1 MPVYNSKIESILSLL
16 QTASRED
23 LVWMHGYL
31 SATLG
36 VAGGPS
42 ASLGPAVPGVPKLSR
57 FTLAY
62 GTETG
67 NSKKLATTL
76 AKKAK
81 ERGFQVKLVAVDQF
95 RLKDLPKETH
105 FFFIVSTQGDGEPPA
120 AALSFF
126 EAIQQADLDLKAMN
140 FAVLALG
147 DTGYPLFCQAGID
160 ADHHLAARGAHRLLP
175 LVKCDTVYE
184 AESEQWLNDLLA
196 ALEGSAGPLIT
207 DISQP
212 QAIPAIAP
220 AGPGKAHFQGEVLT
234 NINLNDT
241 PSAKET
247 SHIEIR
253 CDSPIDYAPG
263 DAAGFIPHNPAPLV
277 ERVLTAL
284 GLNGTEEVAF
294 RGQSG
299 PLREIL
305 TQKTNLSWLPDRVI
319 KKYAALTSR
328 VIEVPRQNLDEL
340 LTAFPPGGLD
350 PSALLEILEPIVP
363 RLYSIS
369 SSPAAHP
376 GELHLTVA
384 RSTFKNADGSVGG
397 GLCSTFLCQL
407 PVESQVEFHIH
418 RNQAFKLPAPETDI
432 IMVGPGT
439 GIAPFRSFLF
449 ERDAQGASGRNWLF
463 FGDQHFVTD
472 FLYQT
477 ELQDFLKTGVLHRLD
492 TAFSRDQ
499 AEKIYVQHR
508 LLEHAAEVFAWLQNG
523 AVFYVCGARTPMS
536 TDVENTLLR
545 IIGTQ
550 GNLDPEAA
558 RSYLDELS
566 DNGRYL
572 KDVY

>member
-1 MPVYNSKIESILSLL
+1 MPVTPFKVESFLSLV
-16 QTASRED
+16 QAASRED
-23 LVWMHGYL
+23 LSWMHGYL

-36 VAGGPS
+36 MAGGVGGSVAVPS
-42 ASLGPAVPGVPKLSR
+42 APALPKVSR

-76 AKKAK
+76 AKQAK
-81 ERGFQVKLVAVDQF
+81 ERGFQVKLVALDQY

-105 FFFIVSTQGDGEPPA
+105 FFLIISTQGDGDPPV

-126 EAIQQADLDLKAMN
+126 EAIQQADLDLKAMSY
-140 FAVLALG
+140 AVLALG
-147 DTGYPLFCQAGID
+147 DTAYPLFCQAGID
-160 ADHHLAARGAHRLLP
+160 ADNHLAARGATRLLP
-175 LVKCDTVYE
+175 VVKCDTVYDIE
-184 AESEQWLNDLLA
+184 ANQWLTDILA
-196 ALEGSAGPLIT
+196 ALEG
-207 DISQP
+207 
-212 QAIPAIAP
+212 AP
-220 AGPGKAHFQGEVLT
+220 AAPTTSAAAPASSGKAHFHGEILT

-247 SHIEIR
+247 HHLEIS
-253 CDSPIDYAPG
+253 CPDGLDYAPG
-263 DAAGFIPHNPAPLV
+263 DAAGFIAVNPAALV
-277 ERVLTAL
+277 DRVLTAL
-284 GLNGTEEVAF
+284 GMTGAEEVVF

-299 PLREIL
+299 SLREIL
-305 TQKTNLSWLPDRVI
+305 AKKINLTWLPDRI
-319 KKYAALTSR
+319 LKKYAALTSQTFE
-328 VIEVPRQNLDEL
+328 IPRINLDEL
-340 LTAFPPGGLD
+340 LRSHPAPGLD
-350 PSALLEILEPIVP
+350 LSALLEILEPITP

-384 RSTFKNADGSVGG
+384 RSTFKNADGTLGE
-397 GLCSTFLCQL
+397 GLCSTYLCGL
-407 PVESQVEFHIH
+407 PDSLEVEFHIH
-418 RNQAFKLPAPETDI
+418 KNQAFKLPAPETDI

-463 FGDQHFVTD
+463 FGDQHFVSD

-508 LLEHAAEVFAWLQNG
+508 LQQHSAEIFEWLESG
-523 AVFYVCGARTPMS
+523 AVFYVCGARHPMS
-536 TDVENTLLR
+536 GDVENTLLE
-545 IIGTQ
+545 IIQTQ
-550 GNLDPEAA
+550 GRRDADAA
-558 RSYLDELS
+558 RAYLDELS
-566 DNGRYL
+566 SNGRYL

>member
-1 MPVYNSKIESILSLL
+1 MPVPNFKVDSFLSLV
-16 QTASRED
+16 QAASRED
-23 LVWMHGYL
+23 LAWMHGYL
-31 SATLG
+31 SASLG
-36 VAGGPS
+36 MAGTPAAAPGASDGGP
-42 ASLGPAVPGVPKLSR
+42 AALKVSR

-67 NSKKLATTL
+67 NSKNLATAL

-81 ERGFQVKLVAVDQF
+81 DRGFQVKLVALDQY

-105 FFFIVSTQGDGEPPA
+105 FFLIISTQGDGEPPV
-120 AALSFF
+120 AALKFF
-126 EAIQQADLDLKAMN
+126 EHIQQAETDLKAMSYG
-140 FAVLALG
+140 VLGLG
-147 DTGYPLFCQAGID
+147 DTAYPLFCQAGVD
-160 ADHHLAARGAHRLLP
+160 ADTHLAARGACRLLP
-175 LVKCDTVYE
+175 VVKCDTVYE
-184 AESEQWLNDLLA
+184 AAADQWLNDVLKV
-196 ALEGSAGPLIT
+196 LEG
-207 DISQP
+207 
-212 QAIPAIAP
+212 AP
-220 AGPGKAHFQGEVLT
+220 AASPETAAAPAATGKAHFHGEVLT

-247 SHIEIR
+247 HHLEIR
-253 CDSPIDYAPG
+253 CEDLDYAPG
-263 DAAGFIPHNPAPLV
+263 DAAGFIAVNPAPLV
-277 ERVLTAL
+277 DRVLAAL
-284 GLNGTEEVAF
+284 GLKGTEEATF

-305 TQKTNLSWLPDRVI
+305 SQKTSLTWLPDRVI
-319 KKYAALTSR
+319 KKYAVLTSQTFDSPR
-328 VIEVPRQNLDEL
+328 VNLDEL
-340 LTAFPPGGLD
+340 LRAHPASGLD
-350 PSALLEILEPIVP
+350 PSALLEILEPITP

-384 RSTFKNADGSVGG
+384 RSTFKTADGSFGE

-407 PVESQVEFHIH
+407 PEESEVAFHIH
-418 RNQAFKLPAPETDI
+418 KNQSFKLPAKETDI

-477 ELQDFLKTGVLHRLD
+477 ELQDFLKTGVLYRLD

-508 LLEHAAEVFAWLQNG
+508 LLEQAAEIFAWLEGG

-536 TDVENTLLR
+536 SDVDHTLLE
-545 IIGTQ
+545 IIRTQ
-550 GNLDPEAA
+550 GGLDPEKA
-558 RSYLDELS
+558 RDYLDELS
-566 DNGRYL
+566 TSGRYL